1 MAKPVVITADSTCD
15 LTPALQKRF
24 DIRVIPLTVLLGE
37 ESFLDGVNFTAQ
49 DIYTRYREDGT
60 LPKTSAPG
68 IQQFADFFTPFLDA
82 GYEIV
87 HLDIS
92 AELSSSFNNARI
104 AASELEGVYPVDSR
118 MLGAGLG
125 LLAIEG
131 AACRDR
137 GMSAAEIAIH
147 LNALTE
153 KVDTS
158 FVLDT
163 LEFMRKGGRCSA
175 VTALAANLLRL
186 KPALEMHDGKLI
198 VYKKYRGSLQNVYRQ
213 YVKERLSAA
222 EIQPEHVIVYHSGEV
237 EEEMLR
243 EINDIVREMVPG
255 AEIHNSLA
263 GCTVASHCGPK
274 TLSVM
279 FIRK

>member
-1 MAKPVVITADSTCD
+1 
-15 LTPALQKRF
+15 
-24 DIRVIPLTVLLGE
+24 
-37 ESFLDGVNFTAQ
+37 
-49 DIYTRYREDGT
+49 
-60 LPKTSAPG
+60 
-68 IQQFADFFTPFLDA
+68 
-82 GYEIV
+82 
-87 HLDIS
+87 
-92 AELSSSFNNARI
+92 
-104 AASELEGVYPVDSR
+104 
-118 MLGAGLG
+118 
-125 LLAIEG
+125 
-131 AACRDR
+131 
-137 GMSAAEIAIH
+137 
-147 LNALTE
+147 
-153 KVDTS
+153 VDTS

-198 VYKKYRGSLQNVYRQ
+198 VYKKYRGNLQNVYRQ

-222 EIQPEHVIVYHSGEV
+222 EIRPEHVIVYHSGEV
-237 EEEMLR
+237 EEETLR